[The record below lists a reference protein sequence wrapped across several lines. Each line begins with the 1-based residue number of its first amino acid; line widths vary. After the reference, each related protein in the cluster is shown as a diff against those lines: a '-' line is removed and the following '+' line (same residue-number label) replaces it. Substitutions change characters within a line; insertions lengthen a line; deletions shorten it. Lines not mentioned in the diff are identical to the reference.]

1 MTARSTAGLMPPP
14 RKCENPIPAYNA
26 PVAIPQFTKGI
37 EDGAC
42 VGVLIN
48 NTINTKKKVPRTVVR
63 TTGAV
68 LSEVDTHNPVSP
80 SIGQIVG
87 IHSSG
92 I

>member
-1 MTARSTAGLMPPP
+1 
-14 RKCENPIPAYNA
+14 
-26 PVAIPQFTKGI
+26 
-37 EDGAC
+37 
-42 VGVLIN
+42 
-48 NTINTKKKVPRTVVR
+48 VVR

-87 IHSSG
+87 IHSTG